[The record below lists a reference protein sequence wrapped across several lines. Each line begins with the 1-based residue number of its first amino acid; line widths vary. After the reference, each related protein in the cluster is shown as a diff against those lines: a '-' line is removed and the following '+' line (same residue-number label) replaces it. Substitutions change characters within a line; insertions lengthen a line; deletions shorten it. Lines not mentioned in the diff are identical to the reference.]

1 MAVRCLGTRYGRIS
15 HREATLATADQDA
28 GEEPGACLA
37 EAPSRGVERLKQDRL
52 FDLFPMKVRVH
63 RCHATPHAH
72 IIDRCLCALPI
83 RSLHRSPVYNTRAH
97 IMLRGSKAADWIGL
111 RKSYP
116 TTQPLW
122 TGVTGNFC
130 ALTSEHACAY
140 NPAGINLPWSAGN
153 VAKQGIANSQG
164 RPTPR
169 PGPRSAPPH
178 THTSHA
184 RGLIRKFFYTCV
196 NRSG

>member
-1 MAVRCLGTRYGRIS
+1 MAVGYWVAAGCSADLRSWVAPGCLAALRCSVAVRCLGTRYGRIS

-116 TTQPLW
+116 TSAA
-122 TGVTGNFC
+122 
-130 ALTSEHACAY
+130 ALDGSDRELLC
-140 NPAGINLPWSAGN
+140 SD
-153 VAKQGIANSQG
+153 V
-164 RPTPR
+164 
-169 PGPRSAPPH
+169 
-178 THTSHA
+178 
-184 RGLIRKFFYTCV
+184 
-196 NRSG
+196 

>member
-116 TTQPLW
+116 TTENQPLL
-122 TGVTGNFC
+122 G
-130 ALTSEHACAY
+130 ASEQDAFDAM
-140 NPAGINLPWSAGN
+140 NSQLRRGT
-153 VAKQGIANSQG
+153 KQGFSDGPA
-164 RPTPR
+164 R
-169 PGPRSAPPH
+169 PGPRRSARQLVCLRRCQSPCQFPRKNHLRCPPRRPKPRH
-178 THTSHA
+178 PP
-184 RGLIRKFFYTCV
+184 
-196 NRSG
+196 